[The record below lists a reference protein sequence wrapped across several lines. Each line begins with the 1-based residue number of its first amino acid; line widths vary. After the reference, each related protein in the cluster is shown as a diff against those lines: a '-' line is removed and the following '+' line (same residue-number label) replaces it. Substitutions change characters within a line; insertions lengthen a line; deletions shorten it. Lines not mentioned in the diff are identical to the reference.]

1 MSIHIRIQTW
11 VIYLKVGILATVL
24 MLPFFEIKTGIVFLN
39 FRYDQLVD
47 SGNLVGHSQPLPF
60 FFFNRN
66 RGMLIRVIVCEI
78 IFNLCEQWVVM

>member
-1 MSIHIRIQTW
+1 
-11 VIYLKVGILATVL
+11 

-60 FFFNRN
+60 FF
-66 RGMLIRVIVCEI
+66 LIEI
-78 IFNLCEQWVVM
+78 GAC